1 MTDEPKKDARFYHAE
16 IDIPLTGSVRQERA
30 QIEALPGLEDLEAA
44 IGKIDG
50 ATFRD
55 GVVRRTGKRV
65 LAGVTQPKKPGKPAA

>member
-1 MTDEPKKDARFYHAE
+1 MTDETKKDARFYHAE

-50 ATFRD
+50 ATVKD

-65 LAGVTQPKKPGKPAA
+65 LTTPKKPAKPAA